1 MKRLAGDEACNTC
14 GATPCG
20 CEQGQDEL
28 AIMKQNAGIA
38 PVVVAMADEDE
49 PFEG

>member
-1 MKRLAGDEACNTC
+1 MKRLAGEETCDTC
-14 GATPCG
+14 GATPCA
-20 CEQGQDEL
+20 CEPDEL
-28 AIMKQNAGIA
+28 AIMKQNAGI